1 MVGIYLGDTPK
12 VDKWLLHVDGSP
24 TIQGSGA
31 GVVVTS
37 HHGKDL
43 EFAAK
48 FGFKASNNEEEY
60 EALLIGMKIA
70 HGVGA
75 RHLVAYSDSQ
85 LVVKQVE
92 GTYEAKEEKMIQYP
106 QQITKLRTS
115 SESFQLTQ
123 IPREENI
130 NADCISKLVS
140 SLDDCRTRH
149 ITIQYLPEPKAP
161 LVVQAISFAE
171 N

>member
-1 MVGIYLGDTPK
+1 MVTSRGWVAY
-12 VDKWLLHVDGSP
+12 
-24 TIQGSGA
+24 IQGSGA

-48 FGFKASNNEEEY
+48 FVFKASNNEEEY

-130 NADCISKLVS
+130 KADCISKLVS
-140 SLDDCRTRH
+140 SLEDCRTRH
-149 ITIQYLPEPKAP
+149 ITIQYLPKPKAP